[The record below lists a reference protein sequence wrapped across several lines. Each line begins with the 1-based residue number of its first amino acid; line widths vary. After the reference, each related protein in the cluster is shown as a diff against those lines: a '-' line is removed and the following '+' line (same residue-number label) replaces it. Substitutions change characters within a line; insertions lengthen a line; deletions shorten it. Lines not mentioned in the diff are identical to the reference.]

1 LGLHKSSRILLF
13 GCLLLGGRVY
23 LRAQEI
29 VAEPNLQLFTVL
41 AAINACGYDQAD
53 RVLRRIH
60 L

>member
-1 LGLHKSSRILLF
+1 M
-13 GCLLLGGRVY
+13 VY

-41 AAINACGYDQAD
+41 AAINAAGYDAGMERPE
-53 RVLRRIH
+53 RVALIEF